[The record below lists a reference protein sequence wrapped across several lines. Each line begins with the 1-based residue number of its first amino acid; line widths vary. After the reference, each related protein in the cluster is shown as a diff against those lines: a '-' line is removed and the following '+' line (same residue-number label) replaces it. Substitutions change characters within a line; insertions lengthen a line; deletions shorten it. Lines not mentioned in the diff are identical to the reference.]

1 MLRHILSHNQ
11 SSKNDVYHIIKKS
24 IISEATSL
32 ALATSL
38 FIFHFNLDE
47 ILRLRCTT
55 LEDDIMVRNDE
66 RWMFYINLQTKQL
79 NTAPKKVIKSANG
92 MP

>member
-1 MLRHILSHNQ
+1 MFEELHLPYNQ
-11 SSKNDVYHIIKKS
+11 KIT
-24 IISEATSL
+24 ISEATSL

-38 FIFHFNLDE
+38 FIFHLNLDE

-66 RWMFYINLQTKQL
+66 R
-79 NTAPKKVIKSANG
+79 
-92 MP
+92 